1 MRNLRLVSC
10 DATRLPGRAFA
21 RGGGAGRDL
30 APPPPGGVIVSADG
44 RIVISAWVCAEL
56 SGPISGVPG
65 PDYVPGVDAEGRAVT
80 PADLPGGAPPVWLGD
95 VPIEIDADLQKR
107 FGIPADSKLFRGK
120 DIAGLVIVRDNRAY
134 FNGEPIGRTSRRR
147 WRRPA
152 ARTDF
157 DGRTGA

>member
-1 MRNLRLVSC
+1 MR
-10 DATRLPGRAFA
+10 RAF
-21 RGGGAGRDL
+21 L
-30 APPPPGGVIVSADG
+30 AALLLVAAAPAETLPPPPPGGVIVSADG

-56 SGPISGVPG
+56 SGPLSGVPG

-107 FGIPADSKLFRGK
+107 FGIAADSKLFRGK

-134 FNGEPIGRTSRRR
+134 FNGEPIGENEQ
-147 WRRPA
+147 A
-152 ARTDF
+152 AMAAACREHGF
-157 DGRTGA
+157 